1 MKNVQA
7 VFDFDQKFFELIRD
21 FIEFINENTE
31 TSEGKNVKTIKKEA
45 QEKFE
50 TLGSVVIEVNFQLK
64 LDKTD
69 ETLNKNVTV
78 ACLEPL
84 MFNGLLK

>member
-1 MKNVQA
+1 MPRVNRVDVGDQIYHVLNRA
-7 VFDFDQKFFELIRD
+7 NARAQVFDNDNDYQLFESIL
-21 FIEFINENTE
+21 E
-31 TSEGKNVKTIKKEA
+31 EA

-50 TLGSVVIEVNFQLK
+50 ALGSVVIEVNFQLK